1 MRWIY
6 VEIVT
11 ERKGGRKRGQLR
23 VLWSCLDLVIITSW
37 EVLCN
42 QNNHSLQGFESF
54 YPITSKGLI
63 YTGHDLRF
71 MQLCALTGNKSGM
84 TFLLA

>member
-6 VEIVT
+6 RDNCDRE
-11 ERKGGRKRGQLR
+11 EGRKRGQLR
-23 VLWSCLDLVIITSW
+23 VLWSCLDLVIINSW

-54 YPITSKGLI
+54 YPFTSKVLI
-63 YTGHDLRF
+63 YTAHDSR
-71 MQLCALTGNKSGM
+71 TM
-84 TFLLA
+84 TFLLT